1 MPPSGEKDCRP
12 RVVVDTSVVVAGIS
26 GFKRQALE
34 RVNFNAQLLRKWIEG
49 GHFVWL
55 YSEDIL
61 DEYRYVLAK
70 RGVSK
75 SVIGRLVNLL
85 KEEGEEICVK
95 RYDSVSPHTGDNA
108 FCGCAKAGNANYI
121 VTNNVKHFP
130 QQAIRARVI
139 SPDSVAL
146 GTWPTQL
153 AISEVHLLFGMSASK
168 HRW

>member
-34 RVNFNAQLLRKWIEG
+34 RANFNAQLMRKWIED

-75 SVIGRLVNLL
+75 SVIGRLINLL
-85 KEEGEEICVK
+85 KEEGEEISVK
-95 RYDSVSPHTGDNA
+95 RYDSFSECPPASTDGDGSIYPAAPLRTKFTLITVSTSTGCP
-108 FCGCAKAGNANYI
+108 F
-121 VTNNVKHFP
+121 
-130 QQAIRARVI
+130 R
-139 SPDSVAL
+139 
-146 GTWPTQL
+146 
-153 AISEVHLLFGMSASK
+153 
-168 HRW
+168 